1 MENNSKLAF
10 FWHRRDLRV
19 HDNHGL
25 YKALTSGLSVI
36 PFFIFDSTILSKL
49 KPDDQRFLFIYQQ
62 IERLKKTYANL
73 GSDLKVFHGN
83 PTELLPKLCEEY
95 GIEKVFTNRDY
106 EPNAITRDLHVFETL
121 KSKNIEFIG
130 AKDHVIFEKN
140 EVLKDDG
147 KPYTV
152 FTPYANKWKK
162 TLSSNDLESF
172 ESLEKT
178 NNLRHTNSIQELP
191 SMTSLGFN
199 GIQLVDFPSE
209 NTPEEII
216 KNYTE
221 NRDYPSKNGT
231 SRLGV
236 HLRFGTISIRELATH
251 AKNSNETF
259 LNELIWRD
267 FYQMIIYH
275 FPNSSENSF
284 KPIYDLIPWSNN
296 EAHFEAWCHG
306 KTGYPLVDAGMRELN
321 ATGHMHNRVRMVV
334 ASFLTKHLLI
344 DWRWGANYFAEK
356 LLDFELASN
365 AGGWQWAAGSGC
377 DAAPYFRIFNP
388 KLQLEKFDKQLM
400 YTKKWVPEFGTKS
413 YPTPIVEHATVTKHT
428 IEVYKQTLNNK

>member
-1 MENNSKLAF
+1 MGNNSTTAF
-10 FWHRRDLRV
+10 FWHRRDFRV

-25 YKALTSGLSVI
+25 YKALQSDLKVI
-36 PFFIFDSTILSKL
+36 PLFIFDSTILSKL
-49 KPDDQRFLFIYQQ
+49 KPDDQRVLFIYKQ
-62 IERLKKTYANL
+62 IEKLKKVYAIF

-83 PTELLPKLCEEY
+83 PIELLPQLCEEY
-95 GIEKVFTNRDY
+95 AIQKVFSNRDY
-106 EPNAITRDLHVFETL
+106 EPIAINRDLKVFETL
-121 KSKNIEFIG
+121 KGHNIEFIG

-162 TLSSNDLESF
+162 TLHFDDLNSF
-172 ESLEKT
+172 ESEKIT
-178 NNLRHTNSIQELP
+178 MNLFQTSQKQELL
-191 SMTSLGFN
+191 TIESLGFN

-209 NTPEEII
+209 NTPKEII
-216 KNYTE
+216 QNYTE
-221 NRDYPSKNGT
+221 NRDYPAKNGT
-231 SRLGV
+231 SRLGI
-236 HLRFGTISIRELATH
+236 HLRFGTISIRELAAH
-251 AKNSNETF
+251 AKNTNETF

-284 KPIYDLIPWSNN
+284 KPIYDRIPWSNN
-296 EAHFEAWCHG
+296 EQHFEAWCQG

-365 AGGWQWAAGSGC
+365 SGGWQWAASSGC

-388 KLQLEKFDKQLM
+388 TLQLDKFDKGLI
-400 YTKKWVPEFGTKS
+400 YTKKWVPEFGTS
-413 YPTPIVEHATVTKHT
+413 QYITPIVDHSRVTKNT
-428 IEVYKQTLNNK
+428 IEVYKNTLNKI